1 MSHSD
6 HDHVPAELRDVSRLL
21 RDSKPELTAL
31 ELDAIKR
38 RAMSSAAR
46 KSPSLFTKQKG
57 ILMKSRLAVTI
68 MLATG
73 LLMSGT
79 GATLAVSGISG
90 SGSSADEQYDCMADE
105 NGNLPPECEETTERT
120 PQVSPLVLSDL
131 ESGTPSDPSDP
142 GDPASDV
149 QETRQVA
156 SNEDD
161 TLPFTGFLAIPALIG
176 GVGLLGS
183 GLALRRR
190 MGKES
195 DQA

>member
-1 MSHSD
+1 M
-6 HDHVPAELRDVSRLL
+6 L
-21 RDSKPELTAL
+21 RDSKPELTTL

-57 ILMKSRLAVTI
+57 ILMKSRLAVTS
-68 MLATG
+68 MLALG

-79 GATLAVSGISG
+79 GATLAVSGISE
-90 SGSSADEQYDCMADE
+90 SGSSAGAQYECMTDE
-105 NGNLPPECEETTERT
+105 NGNRPAECDEKRT
-120 PQVSPLVLSDL
+120 PDADPLVLSDL
-131 ESGTPSDPSDP
+131 ESGTPDDPSDP
-142 GDPASDV
+142 GDPVAEPGDPVADV

-156 SNEDD
+156 STDD

-183 GLALRRR
+183 GLVLRRR

>member
-1 MSHSD
+1 
-6 HDHVPAELRDVSRLL
+6 
-21 RDSKPELTAL
+21 
-31 ELDAIKR
+31 
-38 RAMSSAAR
+38 
-46 KSPSLFTKQKG
+46 
-57 ILMKSRLAVTI
+57 MKSRLAVTV

-79 GATLAVSGISG
+79 GATLAVSGLADSG
-90 SGSSADEQYDCMADE
+90 SAAEVQYPCQEVNGVTPEECDE
-105 NGNLPPECEETTERT
+105 PEPRPGPKSE
-120 PQVSPLVLSDL
+120 PLVLSDI
-131 ESGTPSDPSDP
+131 ESGTPSEP
-142 GDPASDV
+142 GEPGEPVADV

-183 GLALRRR
+183 GLVLRRR

>member
-21 RDSKPELTAL
+21 RDSRPELTAL

-46 KSPSLFTKQKG
+46 TSPSFLTKQKE
-57 ILMKSRLAVTI
+57 ILMKSRLAVTS
-68 MLATG
+68 MLALG
-73 LLMSGT
+73 LLMSAS
-79 GATLAVSGISG
+79 GATLAVSGISQ
-90 SGSSADEQYDCMADE
+90 SGSAAAVQYTKMQEPD
-105 NGNLPPECEETTERT
+105 RS
-120 PQVSPLVLSDL
+120 PQVGPLVLSDI
-131 ESGTPSDPSDP
+131 EAGTPSDS
-142 GDPASDV
+142 GDPAAATDPSSDTQPV
-149 QETRQVA
+149 RQVA
-156 SNEDD
+156 SNEDES
-161 TLPFTGFLAIPALIG
+161 LPFTGFLAIPALIG

-183 GLALRRR
+183 GLVLRRR